1 MKIVQV
7 VPELHQGG
15 VERGAVELSREL
27 ASRGHESFV
36 ISAGGKLAGKLAAEG
51 GKHITMD
58 VCSKNPITA
67 PLRAWGLR
75 GFIKGLKPDI
85 VHARSRVPAWMCWFA
100 LKGMKIPLVTTVHGF
115 NSVSAY
121 SKIMTA
127 GERVIYGSSA
137 IRDYVVKNYK
147 FDYDRLRYVPRG
159 VDMDYFDPAKTD
171 EEFIEAFK
179 KQYALEDRYVISI
192 IGRVTEWKG
201 HEDFIHAVA
210 RYRKK
215 HPEAVG
221 LIVGRKAGNKGDY
234 FEKLHS
240 MTERLGGKEAFK
252 FAGPQANVREIYAV
266 SDLTVS
272 AASSKPESFGRIAA
286 EAMAMNTP
294 VVGSSHGGTL
304 DIIKDG
310 QTGLLFNPKD
320 ADQLAEKIQEAANMN
335 FSGLRDY
342 IDENFSLR
350 IMVDK
355 ELEVYRELTKLTVK

>member
-1 MKIVQV
+1 MRILQIL
-7 VPELHQGG
+7 PELNQGG
-15 VERGAVELSREL
+15 VERGVVELSREL
-27 ASRGHESFV
+27 AARGHESFV
-36 ISAGGKLAGKLAAEG
+36 ISAGGKLAGKINAEG

-67 PLRAWGLR
+67 PLRTWGLR

-100 LKGMKIPLVTTVHGF
+100 LRGMKTPFVTTVHGF

-127 GERVIYGSSA
+127 GDRVIYGSSA
-137 IRDYVVKNYK
+137 IRDFVVKNYK
-147 FDYDRLRYVPRG
+147 FDYDKLRYVPRG
-159 VDMDYFDPAKTD
+159 VDMDYFDPEKLDTD
-171 EEFIEAFK
+171 FIEAFK
-179 KQYALEDRYVISI
+179 KQYALDGRFVISI
-192 IGRVTEWKG
+192 VGRVTELKG
-201 HEDFIHAVA
+201 HEDFISAVA

-252 FAGPQANVREIYAV
+252 FAGPQANVREIYAM

-272 AASSKPESFGRIAA
+272 AASSKPESFGRVAA

-294 VVGSSHGGTL
+294 VVGSRHGGTL

-310 QTGLLFNPKD
+310 QTGLLFNPRD
-320 ADQLAEKIQEAANMN
+320 ADELAEKIETAANMS
-335 FSGLRDY
+335 FTGLREY

-355 ELEVYRELTKLTVK
+355 ELEVYRELTKLTVR